1 MDPILL
7 FFIIP
12 IATIVGAIALEK
24 LLNSPILVGAITF
37 TIFLILS
44 FTILTTNYLILGLIY
59 SILATI
65 TAFITNFFDTQR
77 GFKCKYKYRK
87 ML

>member
-77 GFKCKYKYRK
+77 RFKCKYKYRK

>member
-65 TAFITNFFDTQR
+65 TAFITNFFDNQR
-77 GFKCKYKYRK
+77 RFKCKYKYRK

>member
-44 FTILTTNYLILGLIY
+44 FTILTTNYLILGFIY

-77 GFKCKYKYRK
+77 RFKCKYKYRK